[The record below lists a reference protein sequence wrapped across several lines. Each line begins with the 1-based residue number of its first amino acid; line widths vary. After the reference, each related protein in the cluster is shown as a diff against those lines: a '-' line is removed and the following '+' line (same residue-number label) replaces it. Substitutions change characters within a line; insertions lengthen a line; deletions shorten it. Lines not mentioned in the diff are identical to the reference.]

1 MVQLSHLNVDIG
13 TVQLVGNMLIFKSS
27 IQAATLKA
35 YRQLTSNT
43 SLDGRQE
50 LTGIYLCQPLNL
62 ERLLVFTL
70 LSLSIYTPW
79 VSLSYLVS
87 YSFASQ
93 ASISLIPS
101 SAIVLMVRDMDIRRH
116 GHTFLIC
123 QFRLLLP
130 PPRLDLVRVWL
141 EPNLT
146 SSRNGPCLFLRFLA
160 QETTSL
166 ALEPPGLVDSQTI

>member
-1 MVQLSHLNVDIG
+1 MVQLSHLKVDIG
-13 TVQLVGNMLIFKSS
+13 TVQLLGNMPIFKSS

-35 YRQLTSNT
+35 YRQLTPNT

-62 ERLLVFTL
+62 ERLLVFTV

-87 YSFASQ
+87 YYFASQ

-101 SAIVLMVRDMDIRRH
+101 SAIVLMVRDMEIRRH

-130 PPRLDLVRVWL
+130 LNDLTWYEYGWNRIPRARATARASFSV
-141 EPNLT
+141 
-146 SSRNGPCLFLRFLA
+146 
-160 QETTSL
+160 SL
-166 ALEPPGLVDSQTI
+166 IRKRPALP